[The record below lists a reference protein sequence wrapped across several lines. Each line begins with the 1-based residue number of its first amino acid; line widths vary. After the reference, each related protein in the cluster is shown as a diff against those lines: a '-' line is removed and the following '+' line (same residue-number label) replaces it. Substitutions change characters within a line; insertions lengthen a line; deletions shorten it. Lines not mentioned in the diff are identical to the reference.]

1 MESELDNL
9 LDKKFS
15 EKDLLSMDKDELN
28 KINEEL
34 IDFKKKQQIEID
46 NLKKELNGLK
56 NENQELDEYINNDNN
71 INLNQQVFDDLKET
85 IIKKVSKTIDEYKT
99 IINDK
104 LSQIEKDINSE
115 YKKKKDKESEE
126 EMQKEIINLNDNV
139 NHYIQ
144 NKKEDKQKA
153 NRKVM
158 VKQKNGN
165 FHQFN
170 ISTVKVNNSIN
181 TQIKHKNYINDIKI
195 AEDNSNIDNSQ
206 DWQNINED
214 NINNINENY
223 NHALNIN
230 NFNAH
235 KNSHYF
241 QKDYYNNNNKYGLFN
256 NKMNK
261 NMPLK
266 MNQALQ
272 QPPNIY
278 QKKEP
283 KENLFTF
290 FNDIFFHNKEQTIIK
305 EERINELCQK
315 NIQLK
320 FYKYKRE
327 NNEKFLIDFF
337 DNFLKTN
344 VFKIFNRTNEKTY
357 SKEIIKYNI
366 EIILKCFGLDKNT
379 YIYYYYQNG
388 MGRDVRN
395 RKRSTEA
402 AIKFR
407 KTFNIGKNIIKEEEL
422 IKRLDQNDND
432 INKVFQQMYG

>member
-1 MESELDNL
+1 MDSELDNL

-34 IDFKKKQQIEID
+34 ITLKKNQQIEIV
-46 NLKKELNGLK
+46 NLENELNGLK
-56 NENQELDEYINNDNN
+56 NKNQELDEYINNDNN

-104 LSQIEKDINSE
+104 LSQIEKDINRE
-115 YKKKKDKESEE
+115 YKKKKDKELEE

-144 NKKEDKQKA
+144 NKNDKKEDLKKIDKQKA

-256 NKMNK
+256 
-261 NMPLK
+261 
-266 MNQALQ
+266 
-272 QPPNIY
+272 IY
-278 QKKEP
+278 
-283 KENLFTF
+283 F
-290 FNDIFFHNKEQTIIK
+290 F
-305 EERINELCQK
+305 
-315 NIQLK
+315 
-320 FYKYKRE
+320 
-327 NNEKFLIDFF
+327 
-337 DNFLKTN
+337 
-344 VFKIFNRTNEKTY
+344 
-357 SKEIIKYNI
+357 
-366 EIILKCFGLDKNT
+366 
-379 YIYYYYQNG
+379 
-388 MGRDVRN
+388 
-395 RKRSTEA
+395 
-402 AIKFR
+402 
-407 KTFNIGKNIIKEEEL
+407 
-422 IKRLDQNDND
+422 
-432 INKVFQQMYG
+432 